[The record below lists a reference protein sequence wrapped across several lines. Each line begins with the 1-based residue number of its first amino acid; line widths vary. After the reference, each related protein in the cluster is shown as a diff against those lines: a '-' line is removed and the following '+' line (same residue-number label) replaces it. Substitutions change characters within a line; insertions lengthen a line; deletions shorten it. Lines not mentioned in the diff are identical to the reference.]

1 MREEIYT
8 VCYDSLSI
16 YNNKKDAIKFYN
28 DCYMMSEGAER
39 ERYASILF
47 DLNND
52 KRKATDNISNYSRE
66 IYIHTRNYNERP
78 LKVNLDKKLS
88 LEECIKYYKNNL
100 FPVLEICEE
109 ENIDFNKKIPFE
121 DFGDDREINM
131 RSITDFYKYLLSDKN
146 VNLSNV
152 YTKEVSDG
160 KYMLIV
166 EDNLEIDIRAW
177 DDFDSV
183 VNNVNTIYEYSKR
196 KEQEK
201 EYE

>member
-52 KRKATDNISNYSRE
+52 KRKATDN
-66 IYIHTRNYNERP
+66 
-78 LKVNLDKKLS
+78 LDKKLS

-109 ENIDFNKKIPFE
+109 ENINFNKKIPFE